1 MSVQSAPAAPRASEE
16 PVQCARSGDF
26 LDPADAALGARF
38 LRDGYVIQSVE
49 DNSLLERIQAA
60 VTMQAAR
67 HLGLAEPGPAA
78 AFLNGIHEQ
87 VSVGDLNA
95 LRLAVHNGVNACPW
109 LREAYFG
116 LARRSIEAL
125 VGNELAMQ
133 RRVNLSIQLPA
144 DDSSLLPVHADVWSG
159 DSPFEI
165 VVWLPLVDCY
175 RTKSMYLLPPGP
187 DRAMTARLH
196 EFADRSAEDLFRAI
210 EPDVEWIDIRFGE
223 VLLFAQ
229 SLMHGNRINA
239 EAESRWS
246 MNCRFKSLFS
256 PYADKRLGEF
266 FEPITLRPAT
276 RIGMD
281 YQLPGGFA

>member
-1 MSVQSAPAAPRASEE
+1 MSVQAAQATPRAPDEL
-16 PVQCARSGDF
+16 PQDTQSGDF
-26 LDPADAALGARF
+26 LSLADAVLGARF
-38 LRDGYVIQSVE
+38 LRDGYVIQPVE
-49 DNSLLERIQAA
+49 DPAQLERIQAA

-67 HLGLAEPGPAA
+67 HLGLTDAGPAA
-78 AFLNGIHEQ
+78 AFLNGIHTK
-87 VSVGDLNA
+87 VSVSDLNA
-95 LRLAVHNGVNACPW
+95 LRLAVHNAVNASPW
-109 LREAYFG
+109 LREAYFS

-133 RRVNLSIQLPA
+133 RRVNLSIQLPS

-175 RTKSMYLLPPGP
+175 RTKSMYLLPPEP
-187 DRAMTARLH
+187 DRAMSARLH

-210 EPDVEWIDIRFGE
+210 EHDVEWIDIRFGE

-229 SLMHGNRINA
+229 SLMHGNRINV
-239 EAESRWS
+239 EPESRWS

>member
-1 MSVQSAPAAPRASEE
+1 MTAQAAAEQDPYNDDIVATTAPGFLASE
-16 PVQCARSGDF
+16 
-26 LDPADAALGARF
+26 DAALGERF
-38 LRDGYVIQSVE
+38 LRDGYVIQPVE
-49 DNSLLERIQAA
+49 DRQLLDRLRAA
-60 VTMQAAR
+60 IVAEASR
-67 HLGLAEPGPAA
+67 HLGIADPGPAD
-78 AFLNGIHEQ
+78 AFLNTVHDR
-87 VSVGDLNA
+87 VSVENLND
-95 LRLAVHNGVNACPW
+95 LRLAVHNGVNASPW

-116 LARRSIEAL
+116 LARRGIEAL

-133 RRVNLSIQLPA
+133 RRVNLSIQLPE

-187 DRAMTARLH
+187 DRSMSERLH
-196 EFADRSAEDLFRAI
+196 QFADRSAEDLFHAI
-210 EPDVEWIDIRFGE
+210 APDVEFIDIRYGE

-229 SLMHGNRINA
+229 SLMHGNRVNR
-239 EAESRWS
+239 EPETRWS

-266 FEPITLRPAT
+266 FEPITIRPAT
-276 RIGMD
+276 RVGMN
-281 YQLPGGFA
+281 YRLPGGFE